1 MEANN
6 HRVLAPVAECGLQ
19 DYEEMVRHHL
29 RQQQHTTLRQLKGLK
44 PIATPVVGPLR
55 ALPPAAAA
63 TGHAA
68 IECEQAFCESS
79 IAEACLVLGVHTDTN
94 RK

>member
-1 MEANN
+1 M
-6 HRVLAPVAECGLQ
+6 LAPVAECELQ

-29 RQQQHTTLRQLKGLK
+29 RQQQQQQTTLRQSKGLK
-44 PIATPVVGPLR
+44 PIATPVVGPIR
-55 ALPPAAAA
+55 ILPPAAAA

-68 IECEQAFCESS
+68 IECEQAFCETSF
-79 IAEACLVLGVHTDTN
+79 ADTCLVLGVHTDTN